1 LTWCAAAAEKG
12 WKREKGSSSFL
23 DRHNP
28 SKIGP
33 QAANVAFGYWH
44 GRFRGSWADLSG
56 FGT

>member
-33 QAANVAFGYWH
+33 QAANVALVMVWVLAWH
-44 GRFRGSWADLSG
+44 LCGS
-56 FGT
+56 

>member
-33 QAANVAFGYWH
+33 QAANVALAMVGYWH
-44 GRFRGSWADLSG
+44 GHLCGS
-56 FGT
+56 